1 MTDTTDEI
9 WACAPPARFDTHRDD
24 LEQHRLNNV
33 YLGRVMFWRNT
44 DQLPTKHIYHT
55 DNVEYP
61 VEYSRQE
68 RGPNRVFLAFN
79 AAFQIVSYGI
89 RHFFDTF
96 CTKNS
101 V

>member
-55 DNVEYP
+55 DNVEYRNMKLMML
-61 VEYSRQE
+61 EMLFYIMSATHTLL
-68 RGPNRVFLAFN
+68 LA
-79 AAFQIVSYGI
+79 AEVRS
-89 RHFFDTF
+89 T
-96 CTKNS
+96 
-101 V
+101 